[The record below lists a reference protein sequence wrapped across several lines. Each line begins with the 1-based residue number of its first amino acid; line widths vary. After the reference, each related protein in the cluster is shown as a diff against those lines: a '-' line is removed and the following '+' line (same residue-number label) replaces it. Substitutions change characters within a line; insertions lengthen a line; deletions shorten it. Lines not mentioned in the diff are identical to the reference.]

1 LSNHRLPKTI
11 ELNALLVSS
20 KKLEDSE
27 GKDVWIVATHSDIE
41 INHRI
46 YTSFAMRNGTRSF
59 TKPYKKPVLLSHDDY
74 RDAIGRVLEAYYFYR
89 EDWAAAEK
97 LMGASVEF
105 PENATGAVVLKAVIR
120 DAEAIKKIEDE
131 RYFSVSI
138 GFTTEIARCSICD
151 KNWAEGPCK
160 HVPGRKYGDEKC
172 VLVLEHMDFREIS
185 FVNEPADKYASVV
198 IAEEEQFIYNA
209 DKETG
214 DTPVAQEEIVD
225 EKTNL
230 EENDMDDKKLQDL
243 ESKVEK
249 LEKIAKTEIL
259 NSMFDKL
266 NAFGIEKKADE
277 YDAMDIDTLSAF
289 RNMVNEIIDAAKAKM
304 EASVDVEVFNAK
316 DVNEESK
323 ETPTNSVEINKTQPT
338 QDLSDVNMVAE
349 ITENDI
355 AKDKAVEVKEEE
367 AKEPEG
373 KEPEVDAEKVED
385 NADDAKPENAES
397 VPAVT
402 VTDSTDKKKRIDVE
416 SKNAVISTD
425 ADKNRVTERP
435 LEHAKKLLGIK

>member
-1 LSNHRLPKTI
+1 MSNHRLPKTI
-11 ELNALLVSS
+11 ELNALLVRSE
-20 KKLEDSE
+20 KLADAE
-27 GKDVWIVATHSDIE
+27 GKDVWIVATHSDVE
-41 INHRI
+41 INNRI

-59 TKPYKKPVLLSHDDY
+59 TKPYKKPVLLNHDDY

-97 LMGASVEF
+97 LMGASVTF

-120 DAEAIKKIEDE
+120 DSEAIEKIEDE

-138 GFTTEIARCSICD
+138 GFTTEIARCSVCD

-160 HVPGRKYGDEKC
+160 HIPGRKYGDEKC

-198 IAEEEQFIYNA
+198 IPDGEKEEQFIYNA
-209 DKETG
+209 DEESLAVSVETE
-214 DTPVAQEEIVD
+214 TLD

-230 EENDMDDKKLQDL
+230 EEIDMDDKKLHDL

-266 NAFGIEKKADE
+266 NTFGIEKKADE
-277 YDAMDIDTLSAF
+277 YEGMDIDTLSAF
-289 RNMVNEIIDAAKAKM
+289 RNIVNEIIDAAKAKM
-304 EASVDVEVFNAK
+304 EASVDIDTFKAEVKTEEIVETNA
-316 DVNEESK
+316 DG
-323 ETPTNSVEINKTQPT
+323 VELNKTQTT
-338 QDLSDVNMVAE
+338 QEDLSDVNMIAE
-349 ITENDI
+349 ITENDV
-355 AKDKAVEVKEEE
+355 KEDKAEEDKVGE
-367 AKEPEG
+367 SEK
-373 KEPEVDAEKVED
+373 PEVDAQKVED
-385 NADDAKPENAES
+385 NADRAES
-397 VPAVT
+397 ENTVSVPVVT
-402 VTDSTDKKKRIDVE
+402 ETDSADKKKRIDVE

-435 LEHAKKLLGIK
+435 LERAKKLLGIK